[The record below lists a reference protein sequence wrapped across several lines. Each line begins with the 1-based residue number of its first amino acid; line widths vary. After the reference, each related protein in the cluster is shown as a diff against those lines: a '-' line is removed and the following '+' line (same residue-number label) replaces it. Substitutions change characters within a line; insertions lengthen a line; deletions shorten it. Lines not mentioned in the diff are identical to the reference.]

1 MGGLVVNTDAIVIGV
16 LVTLYE
22 VHVPRTITLDTI
34 YNRPKATINGS
45 P

>member
-16 LVTLYE
+16 LLTLYE
-22 VHVPRTITLDTI
+22 LHMLRTITLDII
-34 YNRPKATINGS
+34 YNRPEATINGS